1 MQKEIAIIIPAYNA
15 HETIQDLLLSIS
27 MQKIKDLCKVIIIDD
42 YSEKDYNY
50 LLNIFKWLDIEI
62 IQHNSNLGPGVARNT
77 GIEKAIEENIPYLV
91 FADADDMFFSWESL
105 DILLKKIKENDFV
118 MGCFLEEDRDNPQS
132 YLHRD
137 IDTWL
142 FGKIYKT
149 NIIKDKHIRFC
160 PLAQNED
167 IAFNAW
173 YYLYTDKRLLLKDDV
188 IYVWKDNEN
197 SITRRDR
204 GSYGLYCLIGL
215 CINLKLTYLEAQK
228 DIALEREL
236 LYENM
241 AIHFLR
247 VFLAYN
253 ELLNY
258 KKCPKDLSDFWI
270 VMRDLYKEAYAPF
283 EPFFPKHLWLK
294 MWSEMKAKPEY
305 MIKIGFDDFMKEI
318 KK

>member
-1 MQKEIAIIIPAYNA
+1 M
-15 HETIQDLLLSIS
+15 
-27 MQKIKDLCKVIIIDD
+27 
-42 YSEKDYNY
+42 
-50 LLNIFKWLDIEI
+50 
-62 IQHNSNLGPGVARNT
+62 
-77 GIEKAIEENIPYLV
+77 
-91 FADADDMFFSWESL
+91 
-105 DILLKKIKENDFV
+105 
-118 MGCFLEEDRDNPQS
+118 
-132 YLHRD
+132 
-137 IDTWL
+137 
-142 FGKIYKT
+142 
-149 NIIKDKHIRFC
+149 
-160 PLAQNED
+160 
-167 IAFNAW
+167 
-173 YYLYTDKRLLLKDDV
+173 
-188 IYVWKDNEN
+188 
-197 SITRRDR
+197 
-204 GSYGLYCLIGL
+204 

-270 VMRDLYKEAYAPF
+270 VMRELYKEAYAPF